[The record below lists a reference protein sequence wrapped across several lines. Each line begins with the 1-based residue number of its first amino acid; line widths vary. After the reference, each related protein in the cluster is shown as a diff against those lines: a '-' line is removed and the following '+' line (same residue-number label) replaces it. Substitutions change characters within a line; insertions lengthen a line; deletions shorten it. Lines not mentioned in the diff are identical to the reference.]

1 MIDKTIVIVC
11 TGRRGWHADDV
22 VELATLAPVGTR
34 ADLALVAG
42 LAGVNAPDETA
53 DARRGYGV
61 IGTKTTMESGRS
73 YVDGKAEAR
82 IIDGPAGAVLQ
93 LPVCPR
99 CWHPVGHVAKDA
111 QRRREDRPNGKR
123 VPVAKVDALAAMF
136 VPVDGRV
143 EVNVAM
149 LPG

>member
-1 MIDKTIVIVC
+1 MIEKPIVIVC
-11 TGRRGWHADDV
+11 TGPRGRHADEV
-22 VELATLAPVGTR
+22 VELATLAPAGAR

-42 LAGVNAPDETA
+42 LAGVNAPDVTA

-61 IGTKTTMESGRS
+61 IGSKTTTESGRS
-73 YVDGKAEAR
+73 YLEGKAEAC

-99 CWHPVGHVAKDA
+99 CWRPAGHVAKDA

-123 VPVAKVDALAAMF
+123 VPVAKVAALAAMF
-136 VPVDGRV
+136 ATVDGRV